1 MFEDDDFGVVAAVDV
16 LDFREFLRGE
26 TRGML
31 QSFVGGAILLQEADQ
46 ALWNLHMNPPY
57 EEVSVRFSFTG
68 KVHFRHCFRSLRPQK
83 SFAKDSPQVRPVV
96 AARYAWPSKR

>member
-16 LDFREFLRGE
+16 LDFRELLRSE

-31 QSFVGGAILLQEADQ
+31 QSLVGGTILLQEADQ

-57 EEVSVRFSFTG
+57 GQVSVRFSFTG
-68 KVHFRHCFRSLRPQK
+68 KVYFRHCFRAIRSLN
-83 SFAKDSPQVRPVV
+83 SIAKDSSQVRPAA
-96 AARYAWPSKR
+96 AARYD